1 MLSKE
6 TIMKK
11 CANCFEQNTDGA
23 TNCVICG
30 EVLPV
35 AQVGEEAPTE
45 AKGTGLLELDRA
57 ISETEIKQLYD
68 AGPIEPEAA
77 KKILERAQAD
87 PKKFLEETGPLQ
99 LVELAKEPE
108 ATPDPVADPIEK
120 ARESLVASLM
130 TVDGVKSA
138 TVEVIGSRVNPD
150 PIAELCEKAQENVGI
165 VIASPPEYI
174 GEFPIKAAIEVYH
187 DSVLFV
193 AHTHPIVNDITLIG
207 REDPQR
213 DVFPDID
220 LAKLEGVSASNASRE
235 HLRILRQGNKF
246 FLYVYPGSTGT
257 QVNKEIIDESR
268 YGKKFEIQI
277 GDRIILGGKVRLKL
291 IKQ

>member
-1 MLSKE
+1 
-6 TIMKK
+6 MKQ
-11 CANCFEQNTDGA
+11 CANCLEQNTDGA

-30 EVLPV
+30 EGLPV
-35 AQVGEEAPTE
+35 AQVGEEAPQE

-57 ISETEIKQLYD
+57 ISETEIKTLYD
-68 AGPIEPEAA
+68 AGPIDPEAA
-77 KKILERAQAD
+77 KKIIEQAQAD
-87 PKKFLEETGPLQ
+87 PKKVLEETGPPH

-108 ATPDPVADPIEK
+108 VIPDPVADPIEK

-138 TVEVIGSRVNPD
+138 TVEVIGSN
-150 PIAELCEKAQENVGI
+150 
-165 VIASPPEYI
+165 I
-174 GEFPIKAAIEVYH
+174 GEFPTKAAIEVYH
-187 DSVLFV
+187 DSVLLV
-193 AHTHPIVNDITLIG
+193 VYTHPIVNDITLIG

-220 LAKLEGVSASNASRE
+220 LAKLEGVSAGHASRE
-235 HLRILRQGNKF
+235 HLRVLRQGDKF
-246 FLYVYPGSTGT
+246 FLYIYRGSTGT
-257 QVNKEIIDESR
+257 QVNKEIIDEAR

>member
-1 MLSKE
+1 
-6 TIMKK
+6 MKQ
-11 CANCFEQNTDGA
+11 CANCLEQNTDGA

-30 EVLPV
+30 EGLPV

-57 ISETEIKQLYD
+57 ISETEITQLYE

-77 KKILERAQAD
+77 KKILEQAQAD

-108 ATPDPVADPIEK
+108 ATPDP
-120 ARESLVASLM
+120 
-130 TVDGVKSA
+130 
-138 TVEVIGSRVNPD
+138 
-150 PIAELCEKAQENVGI
+150 IAELCKKAQENIGV
-165 VIASPPEYI
+165 VTASPPEYI
-174 GEFPIKAAIEVYH
+174 GEFPVKTAIEVYH
-187 DSVLFV
+187 DSEAKVV
-193 AHTHPIVNDITLIG
+193 HTHVIVNDITLIG

-246 FLYVYPGSTGT
+246 FLYIYRGSTGT

-277 GDRIILGGKVRLKL
+277 GDRVILGGKVRLKL